1 MKPTLNPA
9 LKSFWKTKAR
19 TKVIYGG
26 RASSKTWDA
35 AGVAVAL
42 SKNYTMKFLCTRQFQ
57 NRITES
63 VYTVIKTQIERFS
76 LKDQFT
82 ITNNRITHNTTG
94 SEFVFYGLWRN
105 IDEIKSLE
113 GIDVCWIEEA
123 HNLTQEQW
131 DILEPTI
138 RKEGSE
144 FWIIFNPRLRT
155 DFVYKN
161 FVINT
166 PASCITRKINFDEN
180 PFLSQTM
187 LDLIEA
193 KKKED
198 YEDYRHIYLGEPRA
212 EEYNSLFSY
221 EMIDNA
227 MTNDPNV
234 EVDRSGVFVYALDV
248 ARYGSDN
255 SALSK
260 RKGYHTYELSTRQG
274 ISTMELAS
282 WVAYQAK
289 QESRMPDAII
299 VDTIGVGAGVADRL
313 TQMGFPVIEGN
324 GSMKADNE
332 EYLNKRTEMYF
343 NLKNFLARGGR
354 LPKDD
359 ELLEELVSI
368 TYAFTESGKVK
379 LASKDSIKADLGR
392 SPDKADT
399 IAMQLFTEIVPQEML
414 EMDDFYTEGSLDNEL
429 AW

>member
-9 LKSFWKTKAR
+9 LKPFWKQKAR

-63 VYTVIKTQIERFS
+63 VYTVIKTQIERFG

-82 ITNNRITHNTTG
+82 ITNNRITHNATG

-166 PASCITRKINFDEN
+166 PANCITRKINFDEN

-198 YEDYRHIYLGEPRA
+198 YDDYRHIYLGEPRA

-227 MTNDPNV
+227 MTNDANV

-248 ARYGSDN
+248 ARYGSDS

>member
-9 LKSFWKTKAR
+9 LKSFWKQKAR

-63 VYTVIKTQIERFS
+63 VYTVIKTQIERFG

-227 MTNDPNV
+227 MTNDANV

-248 ARYGSDN
+248 ARYGSDS